1 MKMLTCFRK
10 VLKEVSLTTL
20 YQPIVDLQSGAIIGY
35 EGLIR
40 GPSDSPLHVPS
51 TLFNVARLCG
61 ETVELERLCRKV
73 HIERLVQL
81 GLSGKLFLKMSLVVL
96 LMPAVESGASL
107 LTPALVRSEE
117 NTSELQLLMRISY
130 AFF

>member
-1 MKMLTCFRK
+1 MKMLTSFRK
-10 VLKEVSLTTL
+10 VLKEVALTPL

-73 HIERLVQL
+73 HIERFVQL
-81 GLSGKLFLKMSLVVL
+81 GLSGQLFLNMIPHVL
-96 LMPAVESGASL
+96 LLPAVESGGFL
-107 LTPALVRSEE
+107 LAPALVWGGRDKIV
-117 NTSELQLLMRISY
+117 NKLT
-130 AFF
+130 